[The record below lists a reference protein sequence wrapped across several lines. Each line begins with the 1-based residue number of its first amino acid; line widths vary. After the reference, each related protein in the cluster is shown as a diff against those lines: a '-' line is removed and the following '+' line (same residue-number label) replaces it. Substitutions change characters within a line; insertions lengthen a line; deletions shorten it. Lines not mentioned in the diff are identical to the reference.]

1 MNAIFKIGDSFAV
14 PIQFYDTELD
24 QGMTITPDMTITA
37 RIINAQN
44 QTIAEPQVTRYQDQ
58 QQDAGMILLEVPVS
72 VTQNWKE
79 GTAQMDIKLVINGNV
94 RHSQNISFRI
104 VRSIT
109 A

>member
-14 PIQFYDTELD
+14 PIQFYDTQLD
-24 QGMTITPDMTITA
+24 QGMMITQDMIITA

-44 QTIAEPQVTRYQDQ
+44 QTIAEPQITVYPDQ
-58 QQDAGMILLEVPVS
+58 NADKGMILLEVPVS
-72 VTQNWKE
+72 QTERWKE
-79 GTAQMDIKLVINGNV
+79 GTAQMDIKLLMNGNV

-109 A
+109 V

>member
-1 MNAIFKIGDSFAV
+1 MNSIFKIGDSFAV

-24 QGMTITPDMTITA
+24 QGMTITQDMTITA

-44 QTIAEPQVTRYQDQ
+44 QTIAEPQITAYPDQ
-58 QQDAGMILLEVPVS
+58 QQDSGMILLEVPVS
-72 VTQNWKE
+72 QTALWKE
-79 GTAQMDIKLVINGNV
+79 GTAQMDIKLEMNGNI

>member
-14 PIQFYDTELD
+14 PVQFYDTESD
-24 QGMTITPDMTITA
+24 SGMTITGDMVITA

-44 QTIAEPQVTRYQDQ
+44 QTIAEPQVTVYPDQ
-58 QQDAGMILLEVPVS
+58 QQDAGMILLEVPIS
-72 VTQNWKE
+72 QTALWKE
-79 GTAQMDIKLVINGNV
+79 GTAQMDIKLEMNGNV